1 MGASRRLPGRAVGE
15 EVIAIRL
22 PWAPSTNT
30 IWRSLRA
37 GPMAGRV
44 LLSREGRAF
53 FAAAERAVLVQRAG
67 RSIAGRAEVDIEL
80 HAPTRAQLDIDN
92 RAKAVL
98 DALTKGGL
106 WADDSQVD
114 VLTIRRGCVLK
125 GGAVMVRARECEAVP
140 EQAEFPL
147 PVSRETEDLWA

>member
-1 MGASRRLPGRAVGE
+1 MIEL
-15 EVIAIRL
+15 RL
-22 PWAPSTNT
+22 PWPPSVNS
-30 IWRSLRA
+30 IWRSMRA

-44 LLSREGRAF
+44 LLSREGRAY
-53 FAAAERAVLVQRAG
+53 FAAAEREVLVQRAG
-67 RSIAGRAEVDIEL
+67 RSIHGRAEVELVL

-106 WADDSQVD
+106 WEDDSQVD

-125 GGAVMVRARECEAVP
+125 GGAVLVRARECEAVP
-140 EQAEFPL
+140 QQVELPM
-147 PVSRETEDLWA
+147 PVSRETEDLWS

>member
-1 MGASRRLPGRAVGE
+1 MIEL
-15 EVIAIRL
+15 RL

-30 IWRSLRA
+30 IWRSMRS

-44 LLSREGRAF
+44 LLSKAGREF
-53 FAAAERAVLVQRAG
+53 FAQAEREVLVQRAG
-67 RSIAGRAEVDIEL
+67 RRIAGRAQVEIVL

-98 DALTKGGL
+98 DACTKGGL

-114 VLTIRRGCVLK
+114 VLIVRRACVLK
-125 GGAVMVRARECEAVP
+125 GGAVLVRAIEIEAAP
-140 EQAEFPL
+140 EQAEL
-147 PVSRETEDLWA
+147 AIREREPEFF